1 MQIEHQC
8 PQCGGPVIL
17 EETDRLLTCG
27 FCRTRLFIQPRD
39 YFRYCLSPS
48 DPFLEDII
56 YVPYWRFRGM
66 HFLCKT
72 SGIKDGIIDKTFL
85 AVRKRG
91 LSATLGIRPQALK
104 TKFLRPAEK
113 MVFLKPGIVF
123 DRSSA
128 ETKKAI
134 TYELVRIP
142 ETRFVRGGRNGEYI
156 EVSDTRLE
164 VKEERVHAEAF
175 VADTVS
181 IVYAPFY
188 ARNGKL
194 FDAITNETIDSD
206 PLDDPSDTETF
217 SGDWQ
222 VNFLPTICPNC
233 GWDTIAERDSCIM
246 FCSQCSSAWEAE
258 GKGFKRIAYRTA
270 TSDKVADKPKT
281 YLPFWRIRADIEGVK
296 LASYADLIKFGNLPK
311 APRPEWETKPFY
323 LWVPAF
329 KTTPSAFLRVAKQFT
344 IADPDTTSDPLPRE
358 PIFPVN
364 LPLQD
369 ALDTILMIIADIALR
384 KKDVLPRLPDI
395 KTRVQETLL
404 VLVPFAETNH
414 EYVQPDINC
423 GFMKNAL
430 EWGRRI

>member
-17 EETDRLLTCG
+17 EETDRLLTCS
-27 FCRTRLFIQPRD
+27 FCKTRLFIQPQD

-85 AVRKRG
+85 AIRKKG

-104 TKFLRPAEK
+104 TRFLKPAEK
-113 MVFLKPGIVF
+113 MIFIKPGILF

-164 VKEERVHAEAF
+164 VKEERVYIEAF

-181 IVYAPFY
+181 IVYAPFFT
-188 ARNGKL
+188 RNGKL
-194 FDAITNETIDSD
+194 FDAITNETIDSAIP
-206 PLDDPSDTETF
+206 PLSSMTPRTPRHFLETGR
-217 SGDWQ
+217 SISCPQ
-222 VNFLPTICPNC
+222 SAPTADGTRSPKE
-233 GWDTIAERDSCIM
+233 TAASC
-246 FCSQCSSAWEAE
+246 SARNA
-258 GKGFKRIAYRTA
+258 A
-270 TSDKVADKPKT
+270 
-281 YLPFWRIRADIEGVK
+281 
-296 LASYADLIKFGNLPK
+296 
-311 APRPEWETKPFY
+311 AP
-323 LWVPAF
+323 
-329 KTTPSAFLRVAKQFT
+329 
-344 IADPDTTSDPLPRE
+344 
-358 PIFPVN
+358 
-364 LPLQD
+364 
-369 ALDTILMIIADIALR
+369 
-384 KKDVLPRLPDI
+384 
-395 KTRVQETLL
+395 
-404 VLVPFAETNH
+404 
-414 EYVQPDINC
+414 
-423 GFMKNAL
+423 
-430 EWGRRI
+430 GRRKAVTSNA